1 MNALFNF
8 LSSPLKQPAERPPPP
23 TMPLTASK
31 SKTYSPRERQ
41 RLNKRALD
49 RYTEPEGR
57 SPRSRL
63 SNVSSAPSAH
73 DTTTGD
79 ISIVSRTRRSTITM
93 APPSEKKTKRTSTS
107 SAQSSPAAKL
117 SAAAVLRDVEE
128 LMASRRRSS
137 RKEASPELGSS
148 PPPTFDTPPAVAA
161 SRSTPR
167 SRLSQVSRRASHSS
181 SYATATPAKANR
193 KQKQVENDEA
203 QQEQQEQQQEQ
214 EQEEQVADQDEA
226 EQIGQNEEEDDDKQH
241 VFKRI
246 MDHRWNGDKIQLRVE
261 WQDGERTWT
270 PEEIFHEDNLPA
282 LLAYWRTRK
291 DGRPMNPRDPGVYQV
306 FAIRKHRT
314 HQGVKQVFVEWVGYD
329 KSEWTW
335 ESQDDI
341 ESAAPEHIDA
351 YFEKLK
357 NKIDTKST
365 SKGTSKVVAK
375 KGTAKKVTKSRAKA
389 TATTKDPLTRTR
401 GRSRVTKS

>member
-1 MNALFNF
+1 M
-8 LSSPLKQPAERPPPP
+8 
-23 TMPLTASK
+23 
-31 SKTYSPRERQ
+31 
-41 RLNKRALD
+41 
-49 RYTEPEGR
+49 
-57 SPRSRL
+57 
-63 SNVSSAPSAH
+63 
-73 DTTTGD
+73 
-79 ISIVSRTRRSTITM
+79 
-93 APPSEKKTKRTSTS
+93 
-107 SAQSSPAAKL
+107 
-117 SAAAVLRDVEE
+117 RDVEE